1 MPVAQRTAMST
12 QCLQP
17 RTANISSAAA
27 GLRNGFGLRNSPS
40 TAAALSVNKRLRS
53 RCRCTP
59 GEPFYEACQRSEF
72 QDRADRATAGA
83 LDHSVPATPGATH
96 RATVPGNG
104 APLGARPQ
112 AEKGK
117 PRHLPAEV
125 MRKQSDSLSHGRRG
139 RVMRPFCQNRCALVC
154 VLLSARQ
161 SRRSGQLRGHSAPL
175 TKGDQ
180 A

>member
-112 AEKGK
+112 ARKGK
-117 PRHLPAEV
+117 AASLARG
-125 MRKQSDSLSHGRRG
+125 SDEEAIGF
-139 RVMRPFCQNRCALVC
+139 VE
-154 VLLSARQ
+154 
-161 SRRSGQLRGHSAPL
+161 RRSPRASDATILPRTVAPL
-175 TKGDQ
+175 CAYSYQLGNRAAADNCGDTVPR
-180 A
+180 